1 MTSATQI
8 TDVAHTIQLA
18 VAPVF
23 LFAGIGGFL
32 NMCAGRLARIIDRA
46 RAIEPLLL
54 KARGAEHERYVA
66 EIRTLDKRISVV
78 NNCILLG
85 VMSACLT
92 CLVVIF
98 LFCTQLF
105 GVDLGTMI
113 ALLFIASMLMI
124 GAAFALFIQE
134 TRLGSRI
141 VHIRNE
147 ILYHEAGD

>member
-78 NNCILLG
+78 NNC
-85 VMSACLT
+85 
-92 CLVVIF
+92 
-98 LFCTQLF
+98 TQLF